1 MNTVEIS
8 LAVLKELEA
17 PLKQI
22 DPEKAEELVDAI
34 VSAGRVFVAG
44 TGRSQMM
51 IRGLAMRLV
60 HLGFQ
65 AHVVGETVT
74 PAIEP
79 GDLLII
85 GSGSGETATLTV
97 MANKAKKIGAK
108 LALITIYPE
117 STIGKLADI
126 VIHIVA
132 VTTKSAKDSGAKSVQ
147 PGANMFE
154 QSLLLF
160 CDATVIRIIE
170 KNKIEDSNAGLMKK
184 HANLE

>member
-8 LAVLKELEA
+8 LAILKELEG

-22 DPEKAEELVDAI
+22 DPDQAEALVDAI
-34 VSAGRVFVAG
+34 LCADQVFVAG

-51 IRGLAMRLV
+51 VRGLAMRLM
-60 HLGFQ
+60 HLGFK
-65 AHVVGETVT
+65 AFVVGETVT

-85 GSGSGETATLTV
+85 GSGSGETSTLAII
-97 MANKAKKIGAK
+97 ANKAKKVGAK

-117 STIGKLADI
+117 STIGQLADI
-126 VIHIVA
+126 VICIPA
-132 VTTKSAKDSGAKSVQ
+132 ATTKRGEGSGAKSIQ

-154 QSLLLF
+154 QSMLLF

-170 KNKIEDSNAGLMKK
+170 KEKIQDSNMILMKK